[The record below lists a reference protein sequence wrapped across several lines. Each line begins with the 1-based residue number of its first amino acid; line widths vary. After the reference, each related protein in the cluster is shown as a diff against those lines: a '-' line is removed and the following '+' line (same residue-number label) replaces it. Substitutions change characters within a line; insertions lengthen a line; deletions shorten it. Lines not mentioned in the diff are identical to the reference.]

1 MMKGSAKRKIGAV
14 AKLMAV
20 ILVLIS
26 IALMETPV
34 YAAETE
40 EVDIFVETTV
50 TGIGV
55 NTSFAASANKAL
67 KMPESKK
74 EFLADP
80 RYDNGSPWGS
90 NKKPIYSPAWGM
102 GSVAY
107 AADYAK
113 CVYKKNSPTA
123 GKKFTKASQIRS
135 GDIVKVVNSQ
145 HWIVILERNGNKLKT
160 AEGDLCG
167 KVRISSKAY
176 TIRNGRLCHNGKP
189 FRTFSVGYHFK

>member
-1 MMKGSAKRKIGAV
+1 MKGSAKRKIGAV

-26 IALMETPV
+26 IALLETPV

-40 EVDIFVETTV
+40 KVDIFVETTV

-55 NTSFAASANKAL
+55 NTSFAAKANTT
-67 KMPESKK
+67 SKK
-74 EFLADP
+74 PGSKKAFLADP
-80 RYDNGSPWGS
+80 RYDHNSPWGYS
-90 NKKPIYSPAWGM
+90 KRPIYSPASGI
-102 GSVAY
+102 GCYAY

-123 GKKFTKASQIRS
+123 GKKFTKASQIKS

-145 HWIVILERNGNKLKT
+145 HWIVILERNGNKLTT
-160 AEGDLCG
+160 AEGNWGG
-167 KVRISSKAY
+167 KVRVSSKAY
-176 TIRNGRLCHNGKP
+176 TIKNGKLCLNGKP